1 MLFYYTLVLGDRPFP
16 NLLFYE
22 ILLFRLY
29 LGKYVNNLVIHPQ
42 KVRLQNL
49 QMIFLVVLSFFD
61 LECHCETSV

>member
-1 MLFYYTLVLGDRPFP
+1 MLLYYTLVLDYRPLP

-29 LGKYVNNLVIHPQ
+29 LGKYVNNLVIQPQ

-49 QMIFLVVLSFFD
+49 QMIFLVVL
-61 LECHCETSV
+61 

>member
-1 MLFYYTLVLGDRPFP
+1 MLLYYTLVLGDRPFP

-29 LGKYVNNLVIHPQ
+29 LGKYVNNLVIHSQ

-49 QMIFLVVLSFFD
+49 QMIFLVVL
-61 LECHCETSV
+61 